1 MDPAAARR
9 EGARILDEVEEESL
23 EQLINHFR
31 SSTLPGTTPNHPQS
45 LNPPIP
51 IPSLATLIARHHQV
65 SQTFPPPLLS
75 LSGRYL
81 PFLYH
86 LVSTLIA
93 APHNYAVTIVDAD
106 HRFDV
111 TRLVSDSST
120 APTAPAPGPPNTA
133 APKPYPATKSDLKHL
148 YVYRPAR
155 SAEQAQVQAS
165 LAAAREY
172 MLYAPHASQNRA
184 WWGSVVVVGTTGTGG
199 GGGGG
204 EKQRQKR
211 LVADVVASWK
221 GWLHV
226 QRQEVPGFGVGMSV
240 EEALGERERRAELVR
255 DRGWEARARE
265 GAYAWGH
272 A

>member
-23 EQLINHFR
+23 EQLYAAWHYSQ
-31 SSTLPGTTPNHPQS
+31 SSSESQHSYSHPISSDIDSTTS
-45 LNPPIP
+45 
-51 IPSLATLIARHHQV
+51 PSLPNLSA
-65 SQTFPPPLLS
+65 PLLS

-111 TRLVSDSST
+111 TRLVSDSSR
-120 APTAPAPGPPNTA
+120 APTAPVSGPPNA
-133 APKPYPATKSDLKHL
+133 ATPNPYPATKSDLKHL

-155 SAEQAQVQAS
+155 SANQAQVQAS

-172 MLYAPHASQNRA
+172 MLYAPHASRNRA
-184 WWGSVVVVGTTGTGG
+184 WWGSVVVGGTTTGTGTGG
-199 GGGGG
+199 GGG
-204 EKQRQKR
+204 EKQKR

-226 QRQEVPGFGVGMSV
+226 QRQEVPGFGVEMSV
-240 EEALGERERRAELVR
+240 EEALGERERRGGA
-255 DRGWEARARE
+255 GE
-265 GAYAWGH
+265 G
-272 A
+272 

>member
-23 EQLINHFR
+23 EQLINYFR
-31 SSTLPGTTPNHPQS
+31 SSSLPGTTPNHPQN
-45 LNPPIP
+45 LNPLIP
-51 IPSLATLIARHHQV
+51 FPSLATLIARHHQV

-93 APHNYAVTIVDAD
+93 APHNYAITIVDAD

-111 TRLVSDSST
+111 TRLLSDPSATST
-120 APTAPAPGPPNTA
+120 APASATTPS
-133 APKPYPATKSDLKHL
+133 PYPATKSDLKHI

-155 SAEQAQVQAS
+155 SANQAQVQAS

-172 MLYAPHASQNRA
+172 MLYAPHASRNRA
-184 WWGSVVVVGTTGTGG
+184 WWGSVVVGGATGG
-199 GGGGG
+199 G
-204 EKQRQKR
+204 EKR

-226 QRQEVPGFGVGMSV
+226 QRREVPGFGVGMSV

-265 GAYAWGH
+265 GAYAWGR
-272 A
+272 

>member
-1 MDPAAARR
+1 MA
-9 EGARILDEVEEESL
+9 
-23 EQLINHFR
+23 N
-31 SSTLPGTTPNHPQS
+31 
-45 LNPPIP
+45 
-51 IPSLATLIARHHQV
+51 LIARHHQV

-86 LVSTLIA
+86 LISTLIA
-93 APHNYAVTIVDAD
+93 APHNYTITIVDAD

-111 TRLVSDSST
+111 TRLLSDPSAST
-120 APTAPAPGPPNTA
+120 APPTNTA
-133 APKPYPATKSDLKHL
+133 RPNPYPATKNDLKHV

-155 SAEQAQVQAS
+155 SANQSQVQAS

-172 MLYAPHASQNRA
+172 MLYAPHASRTRA
-184 WWGSVVVVGTTGTGG
+184 WWGSVVVGGTTGGFGG
-199 GGGGG
+199 PLAVDRRG
-204 EKQRQKR
+204 ER

-240 EEALGERERRAELVR
+240 EKALGERERRAELVR
-255 DRGWEARARE
+255 NRGWEARARE

-272 A
+272 G